1 MNPREEFDNLGSMV
15 LYHRRY
21 NIGDK
26 WEYLPGHYKPS
37 SQEFSGWG
45 EMLKYFEKVHD
56 LAVCLPVY
64 MYEHSG
70 IALDVEPFHCRWDS
84 GQVGFIFVS
93 KSKLRDEYNV
103 KRLTKSIV
111 EKAKSVLI
119 AEVAKYNNYLQ
130 GNEE

>member
-1 MNPREEFDNLGSMV
+1 
-15 LYHRRY
+15 
-21 NIGDK
+21 
-26 WEYLPGHYKPS
+26 
-37 SQEFSGWG
+37 
-45 EMLKYFEKVHD
+45 MLKYFEKVHD

-93 KSKLRDEYNV
+93 KSKLRDKYNV

-119 AEVAKYNNYLQ
+119 AEVAEYNDYLQ

>member
-1 MNPREEFDNLGSMV
+1 MNPREHYDNLGSMV

-37 SQEFSGWG
+37 SQEFSGWD
-45 EMLKYFEKVHD
+45 EMLKYFEEVHD
-56 LAVCLPVY
+56 LAACFPVY
-64 MYEHSG
+64 MYDHG
-70 IALDVEPFHCRWDS
+70 GVALSVDKFHCPWDS

-93 KSKLRDEYNV
+93 KSKLRKEYNV

-119 AEVAKYNNYLQ
+119 AEVAEYDRYLQ
-130 GNEE
+130 GHEE